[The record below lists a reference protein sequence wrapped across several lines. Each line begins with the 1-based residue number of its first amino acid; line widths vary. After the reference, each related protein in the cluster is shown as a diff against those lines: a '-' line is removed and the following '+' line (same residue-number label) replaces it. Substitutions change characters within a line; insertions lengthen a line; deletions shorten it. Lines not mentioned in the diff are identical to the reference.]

1 MPAVNNTKD
10 ETLGTGFPP
19 EASSHRF
26 LVTIA
31 AGDRQHE
38 PSPQGLYIS
47 PMGG

>member
-1 MPAVNNTKD
+1 MPGVNNTKD

-19 EASSHRF
+19 EVSAHHF